1 MLQKRPLLG
10 QILVE
15 NGAVTAPQLSEA
27 LAQQARPED
36 ASEKKPESGNRERL
50 GEVLIRL
57 QFLTEE
63 RMLQALSEQ
72 WQCPYRASLAM
83 GESDASLTRAV
94 PIAYARRHLLLPIQR
109 VGRTVQVACADP
121 LNLTALDDLRLLLS
135 APIEPIVVPPR
146 AVMSAIHHAYE
157 QTAERTDAAISD
169 LSDLSEA
176 GLSTLAEE
184 LSEPEDLLEAGN
196 EAPMI
201 RLVNAILFQAVMQRA
216 SDIHIEP
223 FEREMS
229 IRYRIDGILY
239 PMFSPPKRLQSPLT
253 SRIKIMAGMNIA
265 ERRLPQDGR
274 IGLRAGGR
282 EIDIRV
288 SDVPTAHGERL
299 VLRLLDKSNLLLH
312 LSEIGLSHRDQ
323 ATMAQLV
330 GMAHGMVLV
339 TGPTG
344 SGKTTTLYAALNRIN
359 ASDKNIITIEDPIEY
374 QLKGVGQMQVNPKID
389 LTFSNGLRSILRQ
402 DPDII
407 MVGEIRDVDTAQIAI
422 HASLTGHLVF
432 STLHTNDAA
441 GAITRLLDMG
451 IEPFLVSSSVVA
463 ILAQRL
469 VRLVCSECKTAYTPP
484 DEEVRKLN
492 LPPGDHRFH
501 RGGGCAHCLQT
512 GYRGRSGIYEIL
524 MLDDELRALILAKAD
539 AAQIRARAISK
550 GMVPLREDG
559 AARVCAGITT
569 AEEVLRVTQEEIE
582 V

>member
-1 MLQKRPLLG
+1 MTLQKRPLLG
-10 QILVE
+10 QILTE
-15 NGAVTAPQLSEA
+15 KFAVTPAQLEA
-27 LAQQARPED
+27 GLAQQKMEKTP
-36 ASEKKPESGNRERL
+36 ASKTRERL
-50 GEVLIRL
+50 GEALIHL
-57 QFLTEE
+57 QYLTEE
-63 RMLQALSEQ
+63 VLLQALSQQ
-72 WQCPYRASLAM
+72 WQFPYRASLEMEEIDLA
-83 GESDASLTRAV
+83 LTRLA
-94 PIAYARRHLLLPIQR
+94 PIAFARRHLLLPIRR
-109 VGRTVQVACADP
+109 VGRVIEVAAADP
-121 LNLTALDDLRLLLS
+121 LNLTALHDLRILLA
-135 APIEPIVVPPR
+135 APIEVVAVPSR
-146 AVMSAIHHAYE
+146 AVMNGIHHAYE
-157 QTAERTDAAISD
+157 QAADSTDAAISD
-169 LSDLSEA
+169 LSDLSEE
-176 GLSTLAEE
+176 GLSVLAEE
-184 LSEPEDLLEAGN
+184 LSEPEDLLDVGN

-201 RLVNAILFQAVMQRA
+201 RLVNAILFQAVLQRA

-223 FEREMS
+223 FEREMR

-274 IGLRAGGR
+274 MGLKAGGR

-299 VLRLLDKSNLLLH
+299 VLRLLDKSSLLLR
-312 LSEIGLSHRDQ
+312 LSQIGLSLKDQ
-323 ATMAQLV
+323 STMTHLV
-330 GMAHGMVLV
+330 QMAHGMVLV

-344 SGKTTTLYAALNRIN
+344 SGKTTTLYAALNQIN

-402 DPDII
+402 DPDVM

-469 VRLVCSECKTAYTPP
+469 IRLICPECKTAYIPP
-484 DEEVRKLN
+484 AEELRKLN
-492 LPPGDHRFH
+492 LPQGEYCFY

-559 AARVCAGITT
+559 AKRVCAGMTT
-569 AEEVLRVTQEEIE
+569 AEEVLRVTQEEVE
-582 V
+582 AWAG